1 MAINYTKMKALSQR
15 LISQNGRTMT
25 FVQILPYVGD
35 PSKPWRGDSA
45 ARTTPTVTLDKIAVV
60 LEPSTNIR
68 VGETTI
74 VDDLLK
80 NNDKVIMVDGE
91 DALSQYHEV
100 IDNEERYRINFIYT
114 LKPGLVLLYHLV
126 GLKR

>member
-25 FVQILPYVGD
+25 FVQILPYVSD
-35 PSKPWRGDSA
+35 PSKPWRGDAA
-45 ARTTPTVTLDKIAVV
+45 ARNTPTVTLDKTVVV

-68 VGETTI
+68 VGETAM

-80 NNDKVIMVDGE
+80 NYDKVIMVDGE
-91 DALSQYHEV
+91 DVLDQYHEV
-100 IDNEERYRINFIYT
+100 IDGTERYRIEYMYK
-114 LKPGLVLLYHLV
+114 LQPGPVLLYHLF
-126 GLKR
+126 GLRR